1 MHDTVT
7 IRIFGQEY
15 KVKAGGNE
23 EHIQSLSRYVNQKVF
38 DVQQQGSAVSTM
50 ELVAIVMLDLADEVA
65 KANEELREYKKAVS
79 HKVDQL
85 IKYIEAESKDTPPG
99 TRSK

>member
-1 MHDTVT
+1 LHDTVT

-79 HKVDQL
+79 YKVDQL
-85 IKYIEAESKDTPPG
+85 IEYIEKESKERPPVP
-99 TRSK
+99 

>member
-79 HKVDQL
+79 YKVDQL
-85 IKYIEAESKDTPPG
+85 IEYIEKESKERPPVP
-99 TRSK
+99 